1 MNNPLIVFRV
11 GWMDDYSGIGEIV
24 GGGSHVEENGEGG
37 EMWNFREEAG
47 RYYGY
52 VMSRNFS
59 GVDLNRVAEE
69 SGWEEGEEL
78 DDVDVVYISTHPDGG
93 QVVIGW
99 YLNAT
104 VFHKQY
110 RQRRGKKS
118 KGDWNNI
125 HYLSEVK
132 SDSAMLLPLNERSF
146 SIPSGKGFPGTS
158 NVWYGDD
165 ETPLVLAFKDELRS
179 YISQFSSVEPRIKP
193 KPKKGKPNKELI
205 LAIEKSAIN
214 LTWDHYESLGYKVI
228 SVEQDNVGWDLE
240 ARKDGETLLVE
251 VKGHK
256 GNVIQFEL
264 TPNEYSQ
271 MQVHQDDY
279 RVCVVR
285 NALTDPDLIEFLP
298 TEDDEYWYLEEVDGS
313 EVVRLQEKTAAKAV
327 QIGF

>member
-1 MNNPLIVFRV
+1 VNKPLIVFRV

-52 VMSRNFS
+52 VMSRNFA
-59 GVDLNRVAEE
+59 GVDLNRVSSEYE
-69 SGWEEGEEL
+69 WDEGDEL
-78 DDVDVVYISTHPDGG
+78 DDVDVVFISTHPDGG

-104 VFHKQY
+104 VFHKEY
-110 RQRRGKKS
+110 RLRRGKRS
-118 KGDWNNI
+118 AGDWNNI
-125 HYLSEVK
+125 HYLSEVS
-132 SDSAMLLPLNERSF
+132 SDSTKLLPIVERSF
-146 SIPSGKGFPGTS
+146 LIPKGKGFPGTS

-165 ETPLVLAFKDELRS
+165 QGSMVLDFKNELRS
-179 YISQFSSVEPRIKP
+179 YIHQFKSGDESKGSSKR
-193 KPKKGKPNKELI
+193 GKPSKELI
-205 LAIEKSAIN
+205 LAIEKAAVN
-214 LTWDHYESLGYKVI
+214 LTWDHYEALGFEVI
-228 SVEQDNVGWDLE
+228 SVEKDNVGWDLE
-240 ARKDGETLLVE
+240 ASKDGRTLLVE

-271 MQVHQDDY
+271 MQNHKGDY

-285 NALTDPDLIEFLP
+285 NALNEPDLIEFFP
-298 TEDDEYWYLEEVDGS
+298 TEDEEFWYLEEVGGS
-313 EVVRLQEKTAAKAV
+313 EIVRLQEKIAAKAV